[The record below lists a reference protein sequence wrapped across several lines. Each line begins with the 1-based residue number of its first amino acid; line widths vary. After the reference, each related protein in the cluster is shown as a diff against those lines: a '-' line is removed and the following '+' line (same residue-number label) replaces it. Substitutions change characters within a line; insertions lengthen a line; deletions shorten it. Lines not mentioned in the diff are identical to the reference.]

1 VSTRTA
7 LAFKG
12 WRAGQVVPQ
21 LKTSYKDGTTP
32 PISSWNRWSSW
43 SVAVEDN
50 VKRMDQ
56 QRLCMGAVMLE

>member
-21 LKTSYKDGTTP
+21 LKTSYKDGTTGEM
-32 PISSWNRWSSW
+32 
-43 SVAVEDN
+43 V
-50 VKRMDQ
+50 
-56 QRLCMGAVMLE
+56 LEKDIEILAHRVGWDRGEQ